1 MQIYLTVYEILAN
14 KSFTVTFFIYLG
26 QQFITQ
32 GTMAVCAY
40 RRNYV

>member
-14 KSFTVTFFIYLG
+14 KSFTVTFFYVG

-32 GTMAVCAY
+32 GTMAVYAY